1 VEIMKKKVVLLAL
14 AGFFLSLGL
23 GYVLTAKEQEKQKL
37 PTQEHT
43 VLVGKKEV
51 TVKKEGKIIYQY
63 YYTKDAITK
72 EVTEPVP
79 DFLEGL
85 NRQQMQSIYN
95 GWQIVYFSPE
105 KVILR
110 CSVEG
115 KSSEVFVL
123 KEYEGN
129 LAVFTEDIDKKMRLK
144 ELTKV
149 PISVLPD
156 PERQQLIE
164 GIYVLGE
171 ENLVKLLSDFTS

>member
-1 VEIMKKKVVLLAL
+1 MRKKVVLLAL

-23 GYVLTAKEQEKQKL
+23 GYVLTAKEQEKL
-37 PTQEHT
+37 PAQEYT

-129 LAVFTEDIDKKMRLK
+129 LAVFTEDIDKKMKLK

-156 PERQQLIE
+156 PERQQLLE

>member
-1 VEIMKKKVVLLAL
+1 MKKKVVLLAL

-23 GYVLTAKEQEKQKL
+23 GYFFSVQDQDRQNF
-37 PTQEHT
+37 PTQEES
-43 VLVGKKEV
+43 VQVGKREV

-63 YYTKDAITK
+63 FYTKDAITK
-72 EVTEPVP
+72 EVEEPVP

-85 NRQQMQSIYN
+85 NREQMQSIYN

-115 KSSEVFVL
+115 TSSEVFLL
-123 KEYEGN
+123 KEYQGF
-129 LAVFTEDIDKKMRLK
+129 LAVFEEDISKKMRLK
-144 ELTKV
+144 ELTDV
-149 PISVLPD
+149 PVSVLPET
-156 PERQQLIE
+156 ERNQLAE

-171 ENLVKLLSDFTS
+171 ENLVRLLSDFTS

>member
-1 VEIMKKKVVLLAL
+1 MKKKVVLLAL

-23 GYVLTAKEQEKQKL
+23 GYALTTKDQEKQKL
-37 PTQEHT
+37 PTQEQT
-43 VLVGKKEV
+43 ILVGKKEI

-72 EVTEPVP
+72 EVEEPVP

-85 NRQQMQSIYN
+85 NREQMQSIYN

-123 KEYEGN
+123 KEYEGY
-129 LAVFTEDIDKKMRLK
+129 LAVFTEDINKKMKLK
-144 ELTKV
+144 ELTQV
-149 PISVLPD
+149 PISVLPE

>member
-1 VEIMKKKVVLLAL
+1 MKKKVVLLAL

-23 GYVLTAKEQEKQKL
+23 GYFMTTKKQELENPVQEQ
-37 PTQEHT
+37 T
-43 VLVGKKEV
+43 VLVAKKEV
-51 TVKKEGKIIYQY
+51 TVKKDGKIIYQY

-72 EVTEPVP
+72 EIEETVP

-85 NRQQMQSIYN
+85 NRDQMQSIYN

-115 KSSEVFVL
+115 KSSEVFLL

-129 LAVFTEDIDKKMRLK
+129 LAVFTEDFDKKMKLK
-144 ELTKV
+144 ETTQV
-149 PISVLPD
+149 PISVVPE
-156 PERQQLIE
+156 PERQQLME

-171 ENLVKLLSDFTS
+171 ENLVRLLSDFTS

>member
-1 VEIMKKKVVLLAL
+1 
-14 AGFFLSLGL
+14 
-23 GYVLTAKEQEKQKL
+23 
-37 PTQEHT
+37 
-43 VLVGKKEV
+43 
-51 TVKKEGKIIYQY
+51 
-63 YYTKDAITK
+63 
-72 EVTEPVP
+72 
-79 DFLEGL
+79 
-85 NRQQMQSIYN
+85 MQSIYN

>member
-1 VEIMKKKVVLLAL
+1 MKKKVVLFAL
-14 AGFFLSLGL
+14 VGFFLSLGL
-23 GYVLTAKEQEKQKL
+23 GYYMTTKYREMQEPQGQEQ
-37 PTQEHT
+37 T

-63 YYTKDAITK
+63 YYTITK
-72 EVTEPVP
+72 EIEEPVP

-85 NRQQMQSIYN
+85 NRDQMQSIYN
-95 GWQIVYFSPE
+95 GWQIVYFSPH

-115 KSSEVFVL
+115 KSSEVFLL

-129 LAVFTEDIDKKMRLK
+129 LAVFTEGLDKKMRLK
-144 ELTKV
+144 EVTQV
-149 PISVLPD
+149 PISVVPE
-156 PERQQLIE
+156 PERQQLME

-171 ENLVKLLSDFTS
+171 ENLVRLLSDFSS

>member
-1 VEIMKKKVVLLAL
+1 MKKKVVLLAL

-23 GYVLTAKEQEKQKL
+23 GYYMTTKYREMQDPQGQEQ
-37 PTQEHT
+37 T

-51 TVKKEGKIIYQY
+51 TVKKDGTIIYQY

-72 EVTEPVP
+72 EIEEPVP

-85 NRQQMQSIYN
+85 NRDQMQSIYN
-95 GWQIVYFSPE
+95 GWQIVYFSPD

-115 KSSEVFVL
+115 KSSEVFLL
-123 KEYEGN
+123 KEYQGN
-129 LAVFTEDIDKKMRLK
+129 LAVFTEGLDKKMKLK
-144 ELTKV
+144 EVTQV
-149 PISVLPD
+149 PISVVPE
-156 PERQQLIE
+156 PERQQLME

-171 ENLVKLLSDFTS
+171 ENLVRLLSDFSS